1 MLEKKDLQAIAELI
15 DARANKTEELL
26 RESES
31 AIVNELVRIEDRLS
45 RRIAKVEKNLEE
57 LNQYYRIA
65 KLESDNT
72 SLLLKMIND
81 LQKEV
86 DTLKSKIA

>member
-1 MLEKKDLQAIAELI
+1 MLEKKDLEAIAELI
-15 DARANKTEELL
+15 DARANKTEDLI
-26 RESES
+26 REVES
-31 AIVNELVRIEDRLS
+31 TLVNELVRTEDKLS
-45 RRIAKVEKNLEE
+45 KRIARVEKNLEE

-86 DTLKSKIA
+86 DALKSKIA